1 MPRDWKVVHDRR
13 AEVADETTVLYAT
26 VGDGEPVLLIHGA
39 HMADS
44 VIGPFMLYPEVFEGY
59 ELVSYYRAGY
69 SGSSW
74 PRSPTSMLQQAE
86 HGIRLLQ
93 HLGIAKAHVVG
104 HSFAGLIAIQMAIS
118 FPDAVHTAVLLE
130 PFLPR
135 SDPATVRYY
144 ADQVD
149 RAVQLH
155 REGHKRAALEA
166 FLQFTAGPNIL
177 SAIDLTCPLDSW
189 DNGSRDVDAFFA
201 MDMPALQTW
210 DFDPTHTERLERPT
224 MPVLAAMGMLSEAA
238 CPGFREGQ
246 QFLLSWLPQAERL
259 GVENA
264 THGMQIMNPRGIAEG
279 CVAFLKE
286 HPISKPS

>member
-1 MPRDWKVVHDRR
+1 MPRDWKVVHDKR
-13 AEVADETTVLYAT
+13 APIADDITLLYAT
-26 VGDGEPVLLIHGA
+26 VGSGEPVLLIHGA

-44 VIGPFMLYPEVFEGY
+44 VIGPFMLYPEIFEGY
-59 ELVSYYRAGY
+59 QLINYYRAGY

-74 PRSPTSMLQQAE
+74 PKGPVSMVQQAE
-86 HGIRLLQ
+86 HAKLLLQ
-93 HLGIAKAHVVG
+93 HIGIPKAHVIA
-104 HSFAGLIAIQMAIS
+104 HSFGGLITIQMAMS
-118 FPDAVHTAVLLE
+118 FPEVVHSAVLLE

-135 SDPATVRYY
+135 SNPQTVAYY
-144 ADQVD
+144 TEQVN

-155 REGHKRAALEA
+155 QTGQKRAALEA

-189 DNGSRDVDAFFA
+189 ENSSRDIDAFFA
-201 MDMPALQTW
+201 IDMPALQSW
-210 DFDPTHTERLERPT
+210 DFNPAHVEDVSRPT
-224 MPVLAAMGMLSEAA
+224 MPILAVTGMLSETA

-264 THGMQIMNPRGIAEG
+264 THGMQMMNPKGVAEG
-279 CVAFLKE
+279 SVAFFKE
-286 HPISKPS
+286 HPIHG